1 MNVLYFSVLFI
12 VSNNIDYMI
21 IEKIVVDFMLMF
33 EDSLKFVVFFSYLDI
48 GCKESFLF
56 LYDSICFLVL
66 LNN

>member
-21 IEKIVVDFMLMF
+21 IEKIVVDFMFMF
-33 EDSLKFVVFFSYLDI
+33 EGSLKFVVFFSYLDI

>member
-21 IEKIVVDFMLMF
+21 IEKIVVDFMFMF
-33 EDSLKFVVFFSYLDI
+33 EDSLKFVVFFNYLDI